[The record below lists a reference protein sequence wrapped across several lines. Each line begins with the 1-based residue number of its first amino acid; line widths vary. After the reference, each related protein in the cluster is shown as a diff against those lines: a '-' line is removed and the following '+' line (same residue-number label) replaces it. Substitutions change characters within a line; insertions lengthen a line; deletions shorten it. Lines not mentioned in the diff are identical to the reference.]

1 MKTKAFLQYFNG
13 LAVGVAVGG
22 GWLVLRGIFFFFF
35 NKGGSYLRLF

>member
-22 GWLVLRGIFFFFF
+22 GWPVVRGIFFF